1 MQFLKVL
8 KLQAIFFFTCLL
20 ITVNYEVGILIIV
33 IQYLT
38 VNYVKGPLYRPSLLV
53 KQIKKID
60 INLVCYSMYILTE
73 IIILLYFNLWQYYK
87 YMDEQRK
94 NYVAFDRF
102 KKKLL
107 RK

>member
-1 MQFLKVL
+1 M
-8 KLQAIFFFTCLL
+8 
-20 ITVNYEVGILIIV
+20 NYEVGILVIV
-33 IQYLT
+33 IQYLI

-60 INLVCYSMYILTE
+60 ITSPRIEGSNLVCYSMYILTE
-73 IIILLYFNLWQYYK
+73 IIILLYFNLWQCYK